1 MGTASLGTG
10 LAAGV
15 CLGKVEGLNKAA
27 SSCWNHTTGSGGKFF
42 SKTGE
47 NLNGIANGLPVVGHI
62 KGEFTMLS
70 VIEREGIQTEQQ
82 LIEAST

>member
-1 MGTASLGTG
+1 MGMGTASLGTG

-62 KGEFTMLS
+62 KGEFTTLS
-70 VIEREGIQTEQQ
+70 VIEREGTR
-82 LIEAST
+82 L